1 MTTAHDLTIISL
13 DVPSDHPVERGDL
26 SLALAGAELID
37 LLEAGTVALDDGL
50 LLRPESPTPSG
61 DALLDAAASLAV
73 QEPAESVA
81 DWLWR
86 RGDGLAPRYLAAAGA
101 DDGGARRRPRWNVRR
116 TADRPTP
123 APVPAGAPERRRA
136 TDRWSGGDPVLVA
149 LAAAVGIR
157 HEAADQVADPED
169 DGIAAV
175 LAAVNDAVVELA
187 AIRQRRSIEE
197 AAFDNI
203 WRGM

>member
-1 MTTAHDLTIISL
+1 MTTAHDLTVVSL
-13 DVPSDHPVERGDL
+13 EAPSEYPVERGDL
-26 SLALAGAELID
+26 SLALAGAELVD
-37 LLEAGTVALDDGL
+37 LLEAETVSLDGL
-50 LLRPESPTPSG
+50 LLRPVSPSPSG
-61 DALLDAAASLAV
+61 DRLLDAAASSV
-73 QEPAESVA
+73 TGEPAESVE

-86 RGDGLAPRYLAAAGA
+86 RGRGLAAEYLAAAGA
-101 DDGGARRRPRWNVRR
+101 QDAGRRRPRWTVRR
-116 TADRPTP
+116 TADRPAP
-123 APVPAGAPERRRA
+123 ADPAARRQA
-136 TDRWSGGDPVLVA
+136 TERWSSGDPVLVG

-157 HEAADQVADPED
+157 HESADQVGDPED

-175 LAAVNDAVVELA
+175 LATVNDAVVELA

>member
-1 MTTAHDLTIISL
+1 MTTAHDLTIVSL
-13 DVPSDHPVERGDL
+13 EVPSDYPVERGDL

-37 LLEAGTVALDDGL
+37 LLEAGTVALDGL
-50 LLRPESPTPSG
+50 LLRPVSPTRSG
-61 DALLDAAASLAV
+61 DALLDAAATLV
-73 QEPAESVA
+73 GQEPAESVE

-86 RGDGLAPRYLAAAGA
+86 RGDGLAARYLAAAGA
-101 DDGGARRRPRWNVRR
+101 DDGGRRRPRWNVRR
-116 TADRPTP
+116 TADRT
-123 APVPAGAPERRRA
+123 APVPADASARRRA
-136 TDRWSGGDPVLVA
+136 TDRWSGGDPVLVG

-157 HEAADQVADPED
+157 HQAADQVADPED
-169 DGIAAV
+169 DGLAAV

-187 AIRQRRSIEE
+187 ATRQRRSIEE

>member
-1 MTTAHDLTIISL
+1 
-13 DVPSDHPVERGDL
+13 
-26 SLALAGAELID
+26 
-37 LLEAGTVALDDGL
+37 DD
-50 LLRPESPTPSG
+50 
-61 DALLDAAASLAV
+61 D
-73 QEPAESVA
+73 
-81 DWLWR
+81 
-86 RGDGLAPRYLAAAGA
+86 
-101 DDGGARRRPRWNVRR
+101 GARRRPRWNVRR
-116 TADRPTP
+116 TADRP
-123 APVPAGAPERRRA
+123 APVPGDSPEHRRSA
-136 TDRWSGGDPVLVA
+136 ERWSGGDPVLVA

-169 DGIAAV
+169 DGVAVV

>member
-1 MTTAHDLTIISL
+1 MTTAHDLTIVSL
-13 DVPSDHPVERGDL
+13 EVGSEYPVERGDL
-26 SLALAGAELID
+26 SLALAGAELVD
-37 LLEAGTVALDDGL
+37 LLDAGRVSLDGL
-50 LLRPESPTPSG
+50 RLRPASPSQSG
-61 DALLDAAASLAV
+61 DPLLDAAALLVAE
-73 QEPAESVA
+73 EPAESVE

-86 RGDGLAPRYLAAAGA
+86 RGRGLAVEYLAAAGA
-101 DDGGARRRPRWNVRR
+101 DDGGRRRSRWTVRR
-116 TADRPTP
+116 TADRPAP
-123 APVPAGAPERRRA
+123 ADPSARRKA
-136 TDRWSGGDPVLVA
+136 TERWSLGDPVLVG

-157 HEAADQVADPED
+157 HESADQVADPED

-175 LAAVNDAVVELA
+175 LATVNDAVVELA